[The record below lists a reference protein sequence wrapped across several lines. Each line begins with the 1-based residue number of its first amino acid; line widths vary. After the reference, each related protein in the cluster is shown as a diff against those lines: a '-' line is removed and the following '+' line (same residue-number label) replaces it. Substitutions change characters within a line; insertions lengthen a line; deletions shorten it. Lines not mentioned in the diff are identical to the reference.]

1 MAGINQRF
9 VADGKWYD
17 PDNKPGELHDD
28 LRLDY
33 AAARRN
39 ALRRP
44 SVRRHMESCEVCQSI
59 GAATAAAPNPLSTR
73 KRMKLVLNAEQMHT
87 LLRLPAN
94 FEIVHMFAQP
104 DPNTVSILVAG
115 EGLPEVDYATETPI
129 ARIDSVADDA
139 ALKCDRAG

>member
-1 MAGINQRF
+1 MAKSTQRF

-28 LRLDY
+28 LRLNY

-39 ALRRP
+39 AERRP
-44 SVRRHMESCEVCQSI
+44 SVRRHMESCEVCLSI
-59 GAATAAAPNPLSTR
+59 AAATASAPSPLSNR
-73 KRMKLVLNAEQMHT
+73 KRMKLVINAEQMHT

-104 DPNTVSILVAG
+104 DPNTVSVLVAG
-115 EGLPEVDYATETPI
+115 EGLPEVDHLTETPV
-129 ARIDSVADDA
+129 ARLGDA
-139 ALKCDRAG
+139 SSDTTPSAS